1 MSQPSFKV
9 AFQLTFQ
16 RLSTA
21 SRREGSEM
29 ITSTKQRKL
38 SGLMMLKQEKKYEK
52 LLKLKLCMLNG
63 KESRNRGVPWCS
75 FEILKGCCELLLFA
89 IHFPEEK

>member
-29 ITSTKQRKL
+29 ITSTKQQKL
-38 SGLMMLKQEKKYEK
+38 SGLMMLHLEKNVEK
-52 LLKLKLCMLNG
+52 LLSHNPPNNQFNLSL
-63 KESRNRGVPWCS
+63 P
-75 FEILKGCCELLLFA
+75 I
-89 IHFPEEK
+89 